1 MKALQSSTCC
11 LACTQAL
18 VMGNGRQSLTS
29 GCSVLKRP
37 PTASLTT
44 TPTLSWHLIMME
56 VTSFSR
62 SAVSV
67 KRRQSSR
74 CCRCSRKQQYLV
86 VSESD
91 IFPRFHHEPKNPPHH
106 RPNTFSSTKKASD
119 WLLSTCGGLS
129 KFFKYHPAPIKLFC
143 RFRLHKGQSRSDHF
157 SHPVSMPRP
166 VSQPQDLS
174 LRLLL
179 FAVPLGPSQSLY
191 HSPGR

>member
-18 VMGNGRQSLTS
+18 VMGNGRQPLTS
-29 GCSVLKRP
+29 GCSVLMRP
-37 PTASLTT
+37 PTASLTS
-44 TPTLSWHLIMME
+44 TPTLSWQSGSASHLILME

-91 IFPRFHHEPKNPPHH
+91 IFPCFHHEPKTPPHH
-106 RPNTFSSTKKASD
+106 RPNTVSSTKKASD

-129 KFFKYHPAPIKLFC
+129 KNF
-143 RFRLHKGQSRSDHF
+143 
-157 SHPVSMPRP
+157 
-166 VSQPQDLS
+166 
-174 LRLLL
+174 
-179 FAVPLGPSQSLY
+179 
-191 HSPGR
+191 